1 MELTDSFL
9 RLCNSQQIY
18 YNSQNFVPVPSEVP
32 QPSIAGKFIS
42 YNGQPDNGHLA
53 IHYPSV
59 NLGSG
64 GIPCIKKPVPIF
76 MLLFNANRQLQV
88 SAEDL

>member
-18 YNSQNFVPVPSEVP
+18 YNSQNFVPVPVPSQVP
-32 QPSIAGKFIS
+32 QPSIS
-42 YNGQPDNGHLA
+42 YNGQPDHGQLA
-53 IHYPSV
+53 THYPSV

>member
-18 YNSQNFVPVPSEVP
+18 YNSQNFVPVPVPSQAP
-32 QPSIAGKFIS
+32 QPSIAGKSIS
-42 YNGQPDNGHLA
+42 YNGQPDHA
-53 IHYPSV
+53 THYPSV